1 MIYCAVIEIDVLVQ
15 LAFAAVRML
24 GASVHI
30 WNFATSFLG
39 VSVPNIRLADSKWKL
54 SVQRK
59 GVRR

>member
-15 LAFAAVRML
+15 LAFTAVRML

-39 VSVPNIRLADSKWKL
+39 ASVPNI
-54 SVQRK
+54 
-59 GVRR
+59 

>member
-1 MIYCAVIEIDVLVQ
+1 VLVQ

>member
-15 LAFAAVRML
+15 LAFTAVRML

-39 VSVPNIRLADSKWKL
+39 VSVPNIRSADSKWKL

-59 GVRR
+59 DG

>member
-1 MIYCAVIEIDVLVQ
+1 MIYCAVTEIDVLAQ

-30 WNFATSFLG
+30 WNFATPFLG
-39 VSVPNIRLADSKWKL
+39 VSVPISDWLIQNGNFRFN
-54 SVQRK
+54 VR